1 MQVNLEGYETIVIF
15 GVESM
20 VSYFKMLYISTKTL
34 YIAAPSKS
42 NVCILF
48 PIDS

>member
-20 VSYFKMLYISTKTL
+20 VSYFKMLYINTISSVMSVYYYSQL
-34 YIAAPSKS
+34 
-42 NVCILF
+42 
-48 PIDS
+48 DS